1 MNLYDIFNS
10 IDNLNQNGYDLN
22 INELSIR
29 IFTSEYDDII
39 YLNNFLLVS
48 DERTNNK
55 PKYYLHMKAID
66 SSIKEYIS
74 NLLDNKIDE
83 KIMNHITD
91 FHYCHQY
98 NAANEQV
105 NIYYN
110 EKKNYFI
117 VRRQNSFYILYDYVC
132 KKRSSLSL
140 YVIRELIYRECE
152 NSGSICLH
160 AASCRIENKG
170 IILVGAPGAGK
181 TGLLLALVE
190 ENNAIF
196 ISNDRILIDHNLRL
210 TSIPM
215 PIRIS
220 VESIKS
226 SRVLHN
232 FIMNNSKMLCRK
244 QNIQIEEIARFDSKS
259 NKDKIELSPLE
270 ISKCFSTNC
279 LNTSSLDAIIIPEF
293 NSQHGDFIEIS
304 TIDKE
309 VAKNYLRQN
318 CYTPQDPLWI
328 EPWFGRKEIAK
339 DLIFSKLDRILAAV
353 PIYKIKFGVGV
364 HSALKNGNI
373 QWIK

>member
-152 NSGSICLH
+152 NSGSII
-160 AASCRIENKG
+160 CRRQ
-170 IILVGAPGAGK
+170 AC
-181 TGLLLALVE
+181 
-190 ENNAIF
+190 
-196 ISNDRILIDHNLRL
+196 
-210 TSIPM
+210 
-215 PIRIS
+215 IRIA
-220 VESIKS
+220 
-226 SRVLHN
+226 
-232 FIMNNSKMLCRK
+232 F
-244 QNIQIEEIARFDSKS
+244 
-259 NKDKIELSPLE
+259 
-270 ISKCFSTNC
+270 
-279 LNTSSLDAIIIPEF
+279 
-293 NSQHGDFIEIS
+293 
-304 TIDKE
+304 
-309 VAKNYLRQN
+309 
-318 CYTPQDPLWI
+318 
-328 EPWFGRKEIAK
+328 
-339 DLIFSKLDRILAAV
+339 
-353 PIYKIKFGVGV
+353 
-364 HSALKNGNI
+364 
-373 QWIK
+373 